1 MEKVRF
7 TVAISAYNIENYV
20 KRAIDSVLNQ
30 TFKNYEL
37 LVIDDCSTDSTVEVI
52 KQVVGQNAKILQ
64 TKKNSGTAAA
74 SRNIAIE
81 NAQGEYLLFLDGDDE
96 LYSNETLK
104 EIDEHIKENK
114 YDIIYFGYE
123 NVGHTENYYRIS
135 TKENSTREARLICDE
150 SFSVSSKVWNVEF
163 LRNNNIRFKE
173 GMYYE
178 DELFS
183 IKSNILSKVT
193 TYGEFAIFK
202 YHRNREGSVM
212 TKPTVKKCSDWYRMV
227 AEVTDLYEITPE
239 EDRKYLLSFL
249 KNESD
254 SIPLRVENIIEAL
267 RENRKT
273 KVLPKRNYK
282 FILNG
287 DESSFKDLEQQ
298 LDKDLYKKIKELYMY
313 YKSKLT

>member
-123 NVGHTENYYRIS
+123 NVWHTENYYRIS

-282 FILNG
+282 FIDVLN
-287 DESSFKDLEQQ
+287 EE
-298 LDKDLYKKIKELYMY
+298 E
-313 YKSKLT
+313 

>member
-135 TKENSTREARLICDE
+135 NKENSTREARLICDE

-282 FILNG
+282 FIDVLN
-287 DESSFKDLEQQ
+287 DEE
-298 LDKDLYKKIKELYMY
+298 
-313 YKSKLT
+313 

>member
-37 LVIDDCSTDSTVEVI
+37 LVIDDCSTDSTMEVI
-52 KQVVGQNAKILQ
+52 KQIVGQEAKILQ

-81 NAQGEYLLFLDGDDE
+81 NAKGEYLLFLDGDDE

-104 EIDEHIKENK
+104 EIDEHIKENT
-114 YDIIYFGYE
+114 YDIIYLGYE

-135 TKENSTREARLICDE
+135 NKENSTREARLICDE

-193 TYGEFAIFK
+193 TYGEFPIFK

-282 FILNG
+282 FIDVLN
-287 DESSFKDLEQQ
+287 EE
-298 LDKDLYKKIKELYMY
+298 E
-313 YKSKLT
+313 

>member
-37 LVIDDCSTDSTVEVI
+37 LVIDDCSTDSTVKII
-52 KQVVGQNAKILQ
+52 KEIVGEKGKILQ
-64 TKKNSGTAAA
+64 TPKNSGTAAA

-96 LYSNETLK
+96 LFSKDTLK
-104 EIDEHIKENK
+104 EIDQHIKDNI
-114 YDIIYFGYE
+114 YDIIYLGYE
-123 NVGHTENYYRIS
+123 NVGHTENYYRTS

-150 SFSVSSKVWNVEF
+150 SFSVSSKVWNVKF
-163 LRNNNIRFKE
+163 LKENNIRFKE

-183 IKSNILSKVT
+183 IKSNILAKVT
-193 TYGEFAIFK
+193 TYGEFPIFK

-212 TKPTVKKCSDWYRMV
+212 TKPTVKKCSDWYRML

-239 EDRKYLLSFL
+239 EDKKYLLSFL

-267 RENRKT
+267 REHRKT

-282 FILNG
+282 FIDVLN
-287 DESSFKDLEQQ
+287 EE
-298 LDKDLYKKIKELYMY
+298 E
-313 YKSKLT
+313 

>member
-30 TFKNYEL
+30 TFKNYEM
-37 LVIDDCSTDSTVEVI
+37 LVIDDCSTDSTMEVI
-52 KQVVGQNAKILQ
+52 KQIVGQEAKILQ

-81 NAQGEYLLFLDGDDE
+81 NAKGEYLLFLDGDDE

-114 YDIIYFGYE
+114 YDIIYLGYE

-135 TKENSTREARLICDE
+135 NKENSTREARLICDE

-193 TYGEFAIFK
+193 TYGEFPIFK

-282 FILNG
+282 FIDVLN
-287 DESSFKDLEQQ
+287 EE
-298 LDKDLYKKIKELYMY
+298 E
-313 YKSKLT
+313 

>member
-7 TVAISAYNIENYV
+7 TVAISAYNIEEYV

-37 LVIDDCSTDSTVEVI
+37 LVIDDCSTDLTVKII
-52 KQVVGQNAKILQ
+52 KETIEKKGRLLQ
-64 TKKNSGTAAA
+64 TPKNSGTAAA

-96 LYSNETLK
+96 LFSENTLA
-104 EIDEHIKENK
+104 EIDQHIGKNK
-114 YDIIYFGYE
+114 YDIIYLGYE

-135 TKENSTREARLICDE
+135 TKENSTRKARLICDE
-150 SFSVSSKVWNVEF
+150 SFSVSSKVWNVKF
-163 LRNNNIRFKE
+163 LKENSIKFKE

-183 IKSNILSKVT
+183 IKSNILSQKT
-193 TYGEFAIFK
+193 TYGEFPIFK

-212 TKPTVKKCSDWYRMV
+212 TKPTVKKCSDWYRML
-227 AEVTDLYEITPE
+227 AEVTDLYEITPD

-282 FILNG
+282 FIDVLN
-287 DESSFKDLEQQ
+287 DEE
-298 LDKDLYKKIKELYMY
+298 
-313 YKSKLT
+313 

>member
-135 TKENSTREARLICDE
+135 NKENSTREARLICDE

-282 FILNG
+282 FIDVLNEE
-287 DESSFKDLEQQ
+287 D
-298 LDKDLYKKIKELYMY
+298 
-313 YKSKLT
+313 

>member
-37 LVIDDCSTDSTVEVI
+37 LVIDDCSTDSTMEVI
-52 KQVVGQNAKILQ
+52 KQIVGQEAKILQ

-81 NAQGEYLLFLDGDDE
+81 NAKGEYLLFLDGDDE

-114 YDIIYFGYE
+114 YDIIYLGYE

-135 TKENSTREARLICDE
+135 NKENSTREARLICDE

-193 TYGEFAIFK
+193 TYGEFPIFK

-212 TKPTVKKCSDWYRMV
+212 TKPTIKKCSDWYRMV

-282 FILNG
+282 FIDVLN
-287 DESSFKDLEQQ
+287 EE
-298 LDKDLYKKIKELYMY
+298 E
-313 YKSKLT
+313 

>member
-37 LVIDDCSTDSTVEVI
+37 LVIDDCSTDSTMEVI
-52 KQVVGQNAKILQ
+52 KQIVGQEAKILQ

-81 NAQGEYLLFLDGDDE
+81 NAKGEYLLFLDGDDE

-114 YDIIYFGYE
+114 YDIIYLGYE

-135 TKENSTREARLICDE
+135 NKENSTREARLICDE
-150 SFSVSSKVWNVEF
+150 SFSVSSKVWNLEF

-193 TYGEFAIFK
+193 TYGEFPIFK

-212 TKPTVKKCSDWYRMV
+212 TKPTIKKCSDWYRMV
-227 AEVTDLYEITPE
+227 AEVTDLYGITPE
-239 EDRKYLLSFL
+239 EDKKYLLSFL

-282 FILNG
+282 FIDVLN
-287 DESSFKDLEQQ
+287 EE
-298 LDKDLYKKIKELYMY
+298 E
-313 YKSKLT
+313 

>member
-20 KRAIDSVLNQ
+20 KRAIDSVLKQ

-81 NAQGEYLLFLDGDDE
+81 NAKGEYLLFLDGDDE

-282 FILNG
+282 FIDVLN
-287 DESSFKDLEQQ
+287 EE
-298 LDKDLYKKIKELYMY
+298 E
-313 YKSKLT
+313 

>member
-81 NAQGEYLLFLDGDDE
+81 KAQGEYLLFLDGDDE

-104 EIDEHIKENK
+104 EIDEHINENK
-114 YDIIYFGYE
+114 YDIIYLGYE

-135 TKENSTREARLICDE
+135 NKENSTREARLICDE

-173 GMYYE
+173 GLYYE

-282 FILNG
+282 FIDVLN
-287 DESSFKDLEQQ
+287 EE
-298 LDKDLYKKIKELYMY
+298 E
-313 YKSKLT
+313 

>member
-37 LVIDDCSTDSTVEVI
+37 LVIDDCSTDSTMEVI
-52 KQVVGQNAKILQ
+52 KQIVGQEAKILQ

-81 NAQGEYLLFLDGDDE
+81 NAKGEYLLFLDGDDE

-104 EIDEHIKENK
+104 EIDEHINENK
-114 YDIIYFGYE
+114 YDIIYLGYE

-135 TKENSTREARLICDE
+135 NKENSTREARLICDE

-183 IKSNILSKVT
+183 IKSNILSKIT
-193 TYGEFAIFK
+193 TYGEFPIFK

-212 TKPTVKKCSDWYRMV
+212 TKPTVKKCSDWYRML
-227 AEVTDLYEITPE
+227 AEVTDLYEITPD

-282 FILNG
+282 FIDVLN
-287 DESSFKDLEQQ
+287 DEE
-298 LDKDLYKKIKELYMY
+298 
-313 YKSKLT
+313 

>member
-1 MEKVRF
+1 MEKVKF

-114 YDIIYFGYE
+114 YDIIYLGYE

-135 TKENSTREARLICDE
+135 NKENSTREARLICDE

-193 TYGEFAIFK
+193 TYGEFPIFK

-212 TKPTVKKCSDWYRMV
+212 TKPTIKKCSDWYRMV

-282 FILNG
+282 FIDVLN
-287 DESSFKDLEQQ
+287 EE
-298 LDKDLYKKIKELYMY
+298 E
-313 YKSKLT
+313 

>member
-37 LVIDDCSTDSTVEVI
+37 LVIDDCSTDSTMEVI

-81 NAQGEYLLFLDGDDE
+81 NAKGEYLLFLDGDDE

-114 YDIIYFGYE
+114 YDIIYLGYE

-135 TKENSTREARLICDE
+135 NKENSTREARLICDE

-193 TYGEFAIFK
+193 TYGEFPIFK

-212 TKPTVKKCSDWYRMV
+212 TKPTIKKCSDWYRMV

-282 FILNG
+282 FIDVLNE
-287 DESSFKDLEQQ
+287 DE
-298 LDKDLYKKIKELYMY
+298 
-313 YKSKLT
+313 

>member
-254 SIPLRVENIIEAL
+254 SIPLRVENIIEAF

-282 FILNG
+282 FIDVLN
-287 DESSFKDLEQQ
+287 EE
-298 LDKDLYKKIKELYMY
+298 E
-313 YKSKLT
+313 

>member
-135 TKENSTREARLICDE
+135 NKENSTREARLICDE

-282 FILNG
+282 FIDVLN
-287 DESSFKDLEQQ
+287 EE
-298 LDKDLYKKIKELYMY
+298 
-313 YKSKLT
+313 

>member
-202 YHRNREGSVM
+202 YHRSVM

-282 FILNG
+282 FIDVLN
-287 DESSFKDLEQQ
+287 EE
-298 LDKDLYKKIKELYMY
+298 E
-313 YKSKLT
+313 

>member
-37 LVIDDCSTDSTVEVI
+37 LVIDDCSTDSTVKII
-52 KQVVGQNAKILQ
+52 KEIIGEKGKILQ
-64 TKKNSGTAAA
+64 TPKNSGTAAA

-96 LYSNETLK
+96 LFSKDTLK
-104 EIDEHIKENK
+104 EIDQHIKDNT
-114 YDIIYFGYE
+114 YDIIYLGYE
-123 NVGHTENYYRIS
+123 NVGHTENYYRTS

-150 SFSVSSKVWNVEF
+150 SFSVSSKVWNVKF
-163 LRNNNIRFKE
+163 LKENNIRFKE

-183 IKSNILSKVT
+183 IKSNILAKVT
-193 TYGEFAIFK
+193 TYGEFPIFK

-212 TKPTVKKCSDWYRMV
+212 TKPTVKKCSDWYRML

-267 RENRKT
+267 REHRKT

-282 FILNG
+282 FIDVLN
-287 DESSFKDLEQQ
+287 EE
-298 LDKDLYKKIKELYMY
+298 E
-313 YKSKLT
+313 

>member
-1 MEKVRF
+1 MEKTRF

-37 LVIDDCSTDSTVEVI
+37 LVIDDCSTDSTMEVI
-52 KQVVGQNAKILQ
+52 KQIVGQEAKILQ

-81 NAQGEYLLFLDGDDE
+81 NAKGEYLLFLDGDDE

-212 TKPTVKKCSDWYRMV
+212 TKPTIKKCSDWYRMV

-282 FILNG
+282 FIDVLN
-287 DESSFKDLEQQ
+287 EE
-298 LDKDLYKKIKELYMY
+298 E
-313 YKSKLT
+313 

>member
-1 MEKVRF
+1 MEKTRF

-37 LVIDDCSTDSTVEVI
+37 LVIDDCSTDSTMEVI

-104 EIDEHIKENK
+104 EIDEHINENK
-114 YDIIYFGYE
+114 YDIIYLGYE

-135 TKENSTREARLICDE
+135 NKENSTREARLICDE

-193 TYGEFAIFK
+193 TYGEFPIFK

-212 TKPTVKKCSDWYRMV
+212 TKPTIKKCSDWYRMV

-282 FILNG
+282 FIDVLN
-287 DESSFKDLEQQ
+287 EE
-298 LDKDLYKKIKELYMY
+298 E
-313 YKSKLT
+313 

>member
-37 LVIDDCSTDSTVEVI
+37 LVIDDCSTDSTMEVI
-52 KQVVGQNAKILQ
+52 KQIVGQEAKILQ

-135 TKENSTREARLICDE
+135 NKENSTREARLICDE

-193 TYGEFAIFK
+193 TYGEFPIFK

-212 TKPTVKKCSDWYRMV
+212 TKPTIKKCSDWYRMV

-282 FILNG
+282 FIDVLN
-287 DESSFKDLEQQ
+287 EE
-298 LDKDLYKKIKELYMY
+298 E
-313 YKSKLT
+313 

>member
-267 RENRKT
+267 RKNRKT

-282 FILNG
+282 FIDVLN
-287 DESSFKDLEQQ
+287 EE
-298 LDKDLYKKIKELYMY
+298 E
-313 YKSKLT
+313 

>member
-7 TVAISAYNIENYV
+7 TVAISAYNIEEYV

-37 LVIDDCSTDSTVEVI
+37 LVIDDCSTDSTVKII
-52 KQVVGQNAKILQ
+52 KETIGKKGRLLQ
-64 TKKNSGTAAA
+64 TPKNSGTAAA

-96 LYSNETLK
+96 LFSENTLA
-104 EIDEHIKENK
+104 EIDQHIGKNK
-114 YDIIYFGYE
+114 YDIIYLGYE

-135 TKENSTREARLICDE
+135 TKENSTRKARLICDE
-150 SFSVSSKVWNVEF
+150 SFSVSSKVWNVKF
-163 LRNNNIRFKE
+163 LKENSIKFKE

-183 IKSNILSKVT
+183 IKSNILSQKT
-193 TYGEFAIFK
+193 TYGEFPIFK

-212 TKPTVKKCSDWYRMV
+212 TKPTVKKCSDWYRML
-227 AEVTDLYEITPE
+227 AEVTDLYEITPD

-282 FILNG
+282 FIDVLN
-287 DESSFKDLEQQ
+287 DEE
-298 LDKDLYKKIKELYMY
+298 
-313 YKSKLT
+313 

>member
-1 MEKVRF
+1 MEKLRF

-37 LVIDDCSTDSTVEVI
+37 LVIDDCSTDSTMEVI
-52 KQVVGQNAKILQ
+52 KQIVGQEAKILQ

-81 NAQGEYLLFLDGDDE
+81 NAKGEYLLFLDGDDE

-114 YDIIYFGYE
+114 YDIIYLGYE

-135 TKENSTREARLICDE
+135 NKENSTREARLICDE

-193 TYGEFAIFK
+193 TYGEFPIFK

-212 TKPTVKKCSDWYRMV
+212 TKPTIKKCSDWYRMV

-239 EDRKYLLSFL
+239 EDKKYLLSFL

-282 FILNG
+282 FIDVLN
-287 DESSFKDLEQQ
+287 EE
-298 LDKDLYKKIKELYMY
+298 E
-313 YKSKLT
+313 

>member
-1 MEKVRF
+1 MEKTRF

-81 NAQGEYLLFLDGDDE
+81 NAKGEYLLFLDGDDE

-282 FILNG
+282 FIDVLN
-287 DESSFKDLEQQ
+287 EE
-298 LDKDLYKKIKELYMY
+298 E
-313 YKSKLT
+313 

>member
-104 EIDEHIKENK
+104 EIDEHIKESK

-273 KVLPKRNYK
+273 KVLTKRNYK
-282 FILNG
+282 FIDVLN
-287 DESSFKDLEQQ
+287 EE
-298 LDKDLYKKIKELYMY
+298 E
-313 YKSKLT
+313 

>member
-1 MEKVRF
+1 MEKLRF

-37 LVIDDCSTDSTVEVI
+37 LVIDDCSTDSTMEVI
-52 KQVVGQNAKILQ
+52 KQIVGQEAKILQ

-81 NAQGEYLLFLDGDDE
+81 NAKGEYLLFLDGDDE

-114 YDIIYFGYE
+114 YDIIYLGYE

-135 TKENSTREARLICDE
+135 NKENSTREARLICDE

-193 TYGEFAIFK
+193 TYGEFPIFK

-212 TKPTVKKCSDWYRMV
+212 TKPTVKKFSDWYRMV

-282 FILNG
+282 FIDVLN
-287 DESSFKDLEQQ
+287 EE
-298 LDKDLYKKIKELYMY
+298 E
-313 YKSKLT
+313 

>member
-1 MEKVRF
+1 MEKIRF

-37 LVIDDCSTDSTVEVI
+37 LVIDDCSTDSTMEVI

-135 TKENSTREARLICDE
+135 NKENSTREARLICDE

-193 TYGEFAIFK
+193 TYGEFPIFK

-282 FILNG
+282 FIDVLN
-287 DESSFKDLEQQ
+287 EE
-298 LDKDLYKKIKELYMY
+298 
-313 YKSKLT
+313 

>member
-7 TVAISAYNIENYV
+7 TVAISAYNIEEYV

-37 LVIDDCSTDSTVEVI
+37 LVIDDCSTDSTVKII
-52 KQVVGQNAKILQ
+52 KETIGKKGRLLQ
-64 TKKNSGTAAA
+64 TPKNSGTAAA

-96 LYSNETLK
+96 LFSENTLA
-104 EIDEHIKENK
+104 EIDQHIGKNK
-114 YDIIYFGYE
+114 YDIIYLGYE

-135 TKENSTREARLICDE
+135 TKENSTRKARLICDE
-150 SFSVSSKVWNVEF
+150 SFSVSSKVWNVKF
-163 LRNNNIRFKE
+163 LRENNLRFIE

-193 TYGEFAIFK
+193 TFGEFPIFK

-212 TKPTVKKCSDWYRMV
+212 TKPTIKKCSDWYRML
-227 AEVTDLYEITPE
+227 AEVTELYEITPK
-239 EDRKYLLSFL
+239 EDRKYFLSFL
-249 KNESD
+249 KNEND
-254 SIPLRVENIIEAL
+254 SIPLRIRAVLEAL
-267 RENRKT
+267 AEHENT
-273 KVLPKRNYK
+273 KVLPKRRYK
-282 FILNG
+282 FEDFFEN
-287 DESSFKDLEQQ
+287 D
-298 LDKDLYKKIKELYMY
+298 
-313 YKSKLT
+313 